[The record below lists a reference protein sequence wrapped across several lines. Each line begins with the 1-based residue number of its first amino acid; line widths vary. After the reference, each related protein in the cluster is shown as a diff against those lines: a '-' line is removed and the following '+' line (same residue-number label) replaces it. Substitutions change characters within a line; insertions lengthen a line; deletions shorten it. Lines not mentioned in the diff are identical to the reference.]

1 MYKNNTENIKI
12 KKTTNALPNKFF
24 CQINGIKTEAII
36 SKEPRLVLFD
46 EKNNNMKIKK
56 PKYLLNELFDKI
68 KTKELTETRAL
79 KNGKKRGLFSI
90 LVLTLISNKLGKNEK
105 S

>member
-36 SKEPRLVLFD
+36 SKETCA
-46 EKNNNMKIKK
+46 I
-56 PKYLLNELFDKI
+56 
-68 KTKELTETRAL
+68 
-79 KNGKKRGLFSI
+79 
-90 LVLTLISNKLGKNEK
+90 
-105 S
+105 

>member
-1 MYKNNTENIKI
+1 M
-12 KKTTNALPNKFF
+12 
-24 CQINGIKTEAII
+24 
-36 SKEPRLVLFD
+36 LFD

-79 KNGKKRGLFSI
+79 KNGKKEVYSQFLC
-90 LVLTLISNKLGKNEK
+90 
-105 S
+105 